1 MSWKGRQF
9 EVERYPETG
18 IEQVDRIVAKYTARV
33 AELRQ
38 AQARVKEAEDEVKV
52 AEATHAYLRGEAL
65 LQNTAKATKVAD
77 EARKDLERARDTLAG
92 ARSLETR
99 LPEQFGDLDTMEE
112 EIAELIEGNR
122 DKFIAVKAD
131 RVRQELDAYAEAE
144 AEYERV
150 LAEAESA
157 KAVVRS
163 RLDEAWRLEQW
174 FVAFESGEDGA
185 GALPRELV
193 ARRREDGAPSE
204 WRPVTA
210 HDLAEEIERAHNERE
225 HGVRCT
231 DAEYIEMGE
240 VVPRDSDGNLLP
252 AYAEA
257 YLDYKARGLSQ
268 SQIEGAFQNALAK
281 DARDPRAL
289 DVTSLG
295 ASA

>member
-38 AQARVKEAEDEVKV
+38 AQARVKETEDEVKV

-65 LQNTAKATKVAD
+65 LANTSKATKVAD
-77 EARKDLERARDTLAG
+77 EARKELERARDNLSG

-99 LPEQFGDLDTMEE
+99 LPEQFGDLDTLEE
-112 EIAELIEGNR
+112 EIAEVVDANR
-122 DKFIAVKAD
+122 DKFVAVEAD
-131 RVRQELDAYAEAE
+131 RVRQELEAYAEAE

-163 RLDEAWRLEQW
+163 RLDDAWRLEQW
-174 FVAFESGEDGA
+174 FVSFESGESGA
-185 GALPRELV
+185 GALPHELV
-193 ARRREDGAPSE
+193 ARRRGDGAPAE

-210 HDLAEEIERAHNERE
+210 RDLEEEIERAHNERRY
-225 HGVRCT
+225 GVRCT
-231 DAEYIEMGE
+231 DAEYVEMGE

-252 AYAEA
+252 AYAAA

-268 SQIEGAFQNALAK
+268 SQIASAFDNALAK
-281 DARDPRAL
+281 EARDPRAL

-295 ASA
+295 APA